1 MVPAHEPSV
10 AVAIPHGNS
19 EATQAAILMRV
30 VAIEAEIA
38 IIG

>member
-1 MVPAHEPSV
+1 MAPAHEPPV

-19 EATQAAILMRV
+19 AATQPAILMRV